1 VRVPDSPS
9 ARSSTR
15 RFRFGGFELDASSGE
30 LERGGVKERLQEQP
44 FQALL
49 TLIEHAGDVVTREEL
64 RRHVWRDETFV
75 DFDHGLNSIVAR
87 LREALGDSADDP
99 AFIETLPRRGYR
111 FLAAVEEMS
120 RLASAAATVQSP
132 PLVTT
137 DSKVREASVELGR
150 GPRETRRGS
159 PRFGAR
165 WIAAIGLLVALVAG
179 AYVARRSILSLM
191 MIPPAGRARLA
202 VLPFDNLTGDP
213 DQQFFADGLHE
224 EMIFRLGRMQPQQL
238 AVVARTSVMPYR
250 TAPKTLVAIARELHV
265 DYVLEGSVRRAGER
279 FRMTVQLIRAVD
291 ERHLWTESYDR
302 AWKDMLAIQL
312 DVGARVADSL
322 AVELMPSYRAAVE
335 RDAKVSPNA
344 YEHYLRGRFYWNQ
357 RARDFAPQLARA
369 IEQFTLALA
378 AEPDYALAYVGL
390 ADAYDSM
397 AFSNPNYSRETYPKA
412 RDAVQRA
419 LGLDGRLAS
428 AHATLAWMT
437 MHFEHDLVQAEQS
450 FTRALELD
458 PSDSLARFRY
468 SHLLAVRGRLLEAT
482 IEAQTAR
489 QADPLSA
496 PIADILAWYAYYR
509 GADAQAFD
517 RMREAADLEGSE
529 MKFHEFAAY
538 VHAVRGECAG
548 AAAEL
553 GRLPLE
559 ADAFP
564 RTTDAA
570 FAVARCGD
578 RGLAEDLRQQLVARR
593 LAFPAAMV
601 HFGRG
606 ETDAFYASLN
616 RAIDALSPEP
626 LYIGV
631 DPAFVGERQDPRFQ
645 AALRQLGL

>member
-1 VRVPDSPS
+1 VTGDRRP
-9 ARSSTR
+9 STR
-15 RFRFGGFELDASSGE
+15 RFRFGGFELDTGSGE

-49 TLIEHAGDVVTREEL
+49 TLIEHAGDVLTREEL

-111 FLAAVEEMS
+111 FLAPVEEMS
-120 RLASAAATVQSP
+120 HLAPADATVQSP

-137 DSKVREASVELGR
+137 DSKVREPSEELGR
-150 GPRETRRGS
+150 GPRATQAGL

-165 WIAAIGLLVALVAG
+165 WIAAIALLVALVAG
-179 AYVARRSILSLM
+179 AYVARRSVLERI
-191 MIPPAGRARLA
+191 IPPAGRARLA
-202 VLPFDNLTGDP
+202 VLPFDNLTGDA

-250 TAPKTLVAIARELHV
+250 TAPKTLAAIARELHV

-279 FRMTVQLIRAVD
+279 FRITVQLIRAVD
-291 ERHLWTESYDR
+291 EQHLWTESYDR
-302 AWKDMLAIQL
+302 AWKDMMAIQL

-322 AVELMPSYRAAVE
+322 ALELLPSYRAAVE

-369 IEQFTLALA
+369 IEQFTRALT
-378 AEPDYALAYVGL
+378 AEPEYALAYVGL

-397 AFSNPNYSRETYPKA
+397 AFSNPNYSLETYPKA

-419 LGLDGRLAS
+419 LRLDGRLAS

-437 MHFEHDLVQAEQS
+437 MHFEHDLVQAERS

-468 SHLLAVRGRLLEAT
+468 SHLLAVRGRLREAT

-517 RMREAADLEGSE
+517 LMREAADLEGSE
-529 MKFHEFAAY
+529 MKFHDFAAY
-538 VHAVRGECAG
+538 VHAVRGDCPR

-553 GRLPLE
+553 SRFPLE

-578 RGLAEDLRQQLVARR
+578 QGLAEDLRQQLVARR
-593 LAFPAAMV
+593 LAFPTAMV
-601 HFGRG
+601 HLGRG
-606 ETDAFYASLN
+606 ETEAFYAYLN

-631 DPAFVGERQDPRFQ
+631 DPAFVGERQDPRFKS
-645 AALRQLGL
+645 ALRQLGL